1 MSQEANCE
9 GISISDKM
17 DIKIF
22 VILDGN
28 FLCRDKSWL
37 QNCHRPRIQNACA
50 KSCGVCSA
58 NSQQVQVLVTGNLQ
72 RTEIR
77 QPNKE
82 TIVANFEEV
91 TRIFK
96 LWSTRW

>member
-1 MSQEANCE
+1 MKVSHSQNVNLRL
-9 GISISDKM
+9 
-17 DIKIF
+17 KI
-22 VILDGN
+22 ILDGN

-37 QNCHRPRIQNACA
+37 QNCHRPRIQNACP

-58 NSQQVQVLVTGNLQ
+58 NNQQVQVLVTGNLQ

-82 TIVANFEEV
+82 TIVASFDEV
-91 TRIFK
+91 ISHELELISQMKIF
-96 LWSTRW
+96 